1 MVFITDNEASLH
13 AVNTAVALARP
24 DIDSVHV
31 MHACTSDGST
41 ADAQKLMARLTP
53 GLGSRISSEV
63 MVHPLPD
70 LANAEERKEKRR
82 KEKKRKEVNADCCVG
97 LLLGLHDH
105 LITMCLFT
113 HHQAACLCLPACL
126 SDACQLRH
134 LFSRLKFGLHMPL

>member
-13 AVNTAVALARP
+13 AFNTAVALARP

-63 MVHPLPD
+63 MVHCLPN
-70 LANAEERKEKRR
+70 LA
-82 KEKKRKEVNADCCVG
+82 NADCCVG
-97 LLLGLHDH
+97 LVLGLHGH
-105 LITMCLFT
+105 FITICLFT
-113 HHQAACLCLPACL
+113 PHQCLSMPACL
-126 SDACQLRH
+126 PVGYRP
-134 LFSRLKFGLHMPL
+134 FSLGG